1 MIPAVFL
8 DKDGT
13 LVEDEPL
20 NVDTSRLRFYPDVF
34 AALRLLQRAGF
45 ALVIVTNQGG
55 VAHGRFSETDV
66 REMRSYL
73 ERRLQEAGISLRGF
87 YYCPHAPDGII
98 ESYAINCLCRKPQP
112 GLLMQA
118 CGELRIDM
126 SQSWMVGDILHDVEA
141 GRWAGCRTILLNNGH
156 ETEWLLTEI
165 RWPDYIAET
174 LLEAAQLITRS
185 APHRPGHPTPER
197 QEEER

>member
-13 LVEDEPL
+13 LVEDEPM

-34 AALRLLQRAGF
+34 AALRLLQQAGF

-73 ERRLQEAGISLRGF
+73 ERRLQDAGITLRGF

-98 ESYAINCLCRKPQP
+98 ESYAIKCLCRKPQP

-156 ETEWLLTEI
+156 ETEWLLTES

-174 LLEAAQLITRS
+174 LLAAAQLIPRS
-185 APHRPGHPTPER
+185 APHWPGHAPPER

>member
-1 MIPAVFL
+1 MRRAVFF

-13 LVEDEPL
+13 LVEDLPPNTDRSL
-20 NVDTSRLRFYPDVF
+20 VRFYPGVF
-34 AALRLLQRAGF
+34 TALRLLDRAGF
-45 ALVIVTNQGG
+45 VLIIATNQSGI
-55 VAHGRFSETDV
+55 AEGRCSESDV
-66 REMRSYL
+66 RRIHTYL
-73 ERRLQEAGISLRGF
+73 HCRLADEGITLGGF
-87 YYCPHAPDGII
+87 YYCPHRADGTVAP
-98 ESYAINCLCRKPQP
+98 YAIPCQCRKPQP
-112 GLLMQA
+112 GLLLRA
-118 CGELRIDM
+118 CRDLDLDM
-126 SQSWMVGDILHDVEA
+126 RQSWMVGDILHDVEA

-156 ETEWLLTEI
+156 ETEWLLTES

>member
-55 VAHGRFSETDV
+55 VAHGRFTETDV

-73 ERRLQEAGISLRGF
+73 ERASR
-87 YYCPHAPDGII
+87 
-98 ESYAINCLCRKPQP
+98 
-112 GLLMQA
+112 
-118 CGELRIDM
+118 
-126 SQSWMVGDILHDVEA
+126 
-141 GRWAGCRTILLNNGH
+141 
-156 ETEWLLTEI
+156 
-165 RWPDYIAET
+165 
-174 LLEAAQLITRS
+174 
-185 APHRPGHPTPER
+185 
-197 QEEER
+197 

>member
-55 VAHGRFSETDV
+55 VAHGRFTETDV

-87 YYCPHAPDGII
+87 YYCPHDPDGII

-118 CGELRIDM
+118 CCELRIDM

-141 GRWAGCRTILLNNGH
+141 GRWAGCRTSLLNNGH
-156 ETEWLLTEI
+156 EADGLIILPRHYSRRHSSSPGPLPTGRGNRRLNV
-165 RWPDYIAET
+165 RRRSDDP
-174 LLEAAQLITRS
+174 LEVS
-185 APHRPGHPTPER
+185 A
-197 QEEER
+197 

>member
-20 NVDTSRLRFYPDVF
+20 NVDMSRLRFYPDVF
-34 AALRLLQRAGF
+34 PALRLLQRAGF

-55 VAHGRFSETDV
+55 VAHGRFTEADV
-66 REMRSYL
+66 GDMKSSLQLGL
-73 ERRLQEAGISLRGF
+73 ENAGISLKGF
-87 YYCPHAPDGII
+87 YYCPHHPDGIMK
-98 ESYAINCLCRKPQP
+98 SYAINCLCRKPQP

-118 CGELRIDM
+118 SCELRIDM

-156 ETEWLLTEI
+156 ETEWLLTEN
-165 RWPDYIAET
+165 RWPDYIAQT
-174 LLEAAQLITRS
+174 MLEAAQLISLSGPRRS
-185 APHRPGHPTPER
+185 AQPTPER
-197 QEEER
+197 LEEEQ

>member
-20 NVDTSRLRFYPDVF
+20 NVDVSRLRFYPDTF

-55 VAHGRFSETDV
+55 VAHGRFSEADV

-73 ERRLQEAGISLRGF
+73 RRRLEDAGISLKGF
-87 YYCPHAPDGII
+87 YYCPHDPDGII
-98 ESYAINCLCRKPQP
+98 ESYAIHCLCRKPQP
-112 GLLMQA
+112 GLLVQA
-118 CGELRIDM
+118 SCELRIDV

-141 GRWAGCRTILLNNGH
+141 GRGAGCRTILLNNGH
-156 ETEWLLTEI
+156 ETEWLLTES
-165 RWPDYIAET
+165 RWPDYIAKT
-174 LLEAAQLITRS
+174 LREAAQLITLSGPRRS
-185 APHRPGHPTPER
+185 GQPTPER
-197 QEEER
+197 QGEKR